1 MKIYIKLNIDDAA
14 DAVIFRSYAG
24 PLGKRHWDAELVFGK
39 PDHKWNSLLITDKRE
54 FLEQIPEI
62 PVVYIGKAEDVEDV
76 FDRVYDVWPR
86 VESEKS
92 RRMRFERLIANLRNA
107 NNTWLYRQ
115 MLRVVIDSDPS
126 VISIK
131 DVDDHHVIV
140 NKSFEDA
147 CGKNRDQV
155 RERGT
160 GFIWNVTSSGE
171 EISEY
176 LVSEQD
182 AKVISENALIYF
194 EEVRNTTGG
203 SRHYLTFK
211 SPLTDPDG
219 EAIGIVT
226 VSSDKTNDGIR
237 SSEVT
242 DFLENLPFPILIC
255 DPSFKTVKMNYSFR
269 NQVSGSAS
277 FDYIAWKH
285 TLKTSGEPKINKE
298 RHNVSQEFF
307 TDYFGK
313 PRFFYISENEIRD
326 SFGNK
331 VGYFVILRDTTFERT
346 LEKSVLGAAN
356 SDALTG
362 LYNRRYLVDHINN
375 NGDKPITLLYMDLD
389 NFKEINDRFSRSRG
403 DEVLVKTASFIKE
416 CFPRGTVARLGG
428 DEFAVVLEGYADKVA
443 IEAGCILLE
452 SKLQS
457 VFRAGG
463 PSATISISVT
473 ESDGSMDAEELLLQ
487 GGKSMYKVK
496 TDKRSN

>member
-1 MKIYIKLNIDDAA
+1 MKIYIKLNIEDAA
-14 DAVIFRSYAG
+14 DAMIFRSYAG

-39 PDHKWNSLLITDKRE
+39 PDQKWNSLYITDKKDA
-54 FLEQIPEI
+54 LLQIEEI

-76 FDRVYDVWPR
+76 FDRIYDVWPS

-92 RRMRFERLIANLRNA
+92 RRMRFERLIANIRNA

-140 NKSFEDA
+140 NKSFEEA
-147 CGKNRDQV
+147 CGKTRDQV
-155 RERGT
+155 KERGT
-160 GFIWNVTSSGE
+160 GFIWNVASSGE
-171 EISEY
+171 EISEFM
-176 LVSEQD
+176 VSEQD
-182 AKVISENALIYF
+182 ERIIAEKTCLYL
-194 EEVRNTTGG
+194 EEIRNTTKG
-203 SRHYLTFK
+203 SRHYLTYK
-211 SPLTDPDG
+211 SPLIDPSG
-219 EAIGIVT
+219 ETIGIVT

-237 SSEVT
+237 SSEVS

-255 DPSFKTVKMNYSFR
+255 DSAFKPVKMNYSFR
-269 NQVSGSAS
+269 NQVSGSSS
-277 FDYIAWKH
+277 FDYLTWKNG
-285 TLKTSGEPKINKE
+285 LKVSGEPKINKE

-313 PRFFYISENEIRD
+313 PRFFYVSENEIRD

-356 SDALTG
+356 SDGLTG
-362 LYNRRYLVDHINN
+362 LYNRRYIVDYINN
-375 NGDKPITLLYMDLD
+375 NQGKPLTLLYMDLD
-389 NFKEINDRFSRSRG
+389 NFKEINERFSRSRG
-403 DEVLVKTASFIKE
+403 DEVLIKTASFIKE
-416 CFPRGTVARLGG
+416 CFPKGVAARPGG
-428 DEFAVVLEGYADKVA
+428 DEFAVVLDGYADKVA

-452 SKLQS
+452 SKILS
-457 VFRAGG
+457 VFRMGG

-473 ESDGSMDAEELLLQ
+473 ESDGTIDAEELLLK
-487 GGKSMYKVK
+487 GGKSMSDVKVN
-496 TDKRSN
+496 KRG